1 MAGMAGVAPG
11 VAPPTT
17 RRGEGESRDGAL
29 RRRPRGGERE
39 SQTGLDRHKHAKRPP
54 VPLPSAWSAAP
65 RRAQRRQ
72 VIPYF
77 KGVASSGKSTIV
89 MRVCRG
95 LYEPADVG
103 VMSNNIER
111 KFGLSALADK
121 LLFVGPEIK
130 GDCQIEQVRAAIRSL
145 LLAAWLVKTR
155 PLAWKLGP

>member
-1 MAGMAGVAPG
+1 M
-11 VAPPTT
+11 
-17 RRGEGESRDGAL
+17 
-29 RRRPRGGERE
+29 
-39 SQTGLDRHKHAKRPP
+39 
-54 VPLPSAWSAAP
+54 
-65 RRAQRRQ
+65 
-72 VIPYF
+72 IPYL

-130 GDCQIEQVRAAIRSL
+130 GDCQIEQVMVCS
-145 LLAAWLVKTR
+145 LAALAPNHQGER
-155 PLAWKLGP
+155 PREMDATPTTP